1 MSTQA
6 YHISSRRAMH
16 DAELDRRLEDIGWGL
31 FFVLIGGVWLLPQ
44 AWVPDGAPLMGIGL
58 LLLALN
64 AFRWLKGIAVHVL
77 STALGALALAG
88 GVGELLDAELKLF
101 PAFLVVVGACIVL
114 KPLVA
119 RLSRRS

>member
-6 YHISSRRAMH
+6 YLISSRRAMH

-44 AWVPDGAPLMGIGL
+44 EWVPDGAPLVAVGV

-64 AFRWLKGIAVHVL
+64 AVRWVRHIPVHLL
-77 STALGALALAG
+77 STGLGVLALAG
-88 GVGELLDAELKLF
+88 GVGEITDAELKVF
-101 PAFLVVVGACIVL
+101 PVFLVVVGAGIVF
-114 KPLVA
+114 KPF
-119 RLSRRS
+119 LSHRG